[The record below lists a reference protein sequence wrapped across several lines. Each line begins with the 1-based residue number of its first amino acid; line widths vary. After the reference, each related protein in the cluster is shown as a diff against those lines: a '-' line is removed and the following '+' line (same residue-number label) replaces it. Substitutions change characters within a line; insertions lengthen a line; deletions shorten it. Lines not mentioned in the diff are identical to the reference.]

1 MRSVRRL
8 LSGGIVLALLARPVH
23 AQEEAHRLTA
33 RDATL
38 LRRYLPVMLRDHET
52 SERALQA
59 DLAVSDGFLAWRDS
73 VRSGRLDLAA
83 MLGRRYGHIPLPDD
97 VALDTRCSLQ
107 GMDGALHGAVTY
119 RLRQRLPAVARATDG
134 VLSSLG
140 GETQTLVGVA
150 RRNVPIAER
159 WRAEL
164 VASGYVRAVSTD
176 FGEEYFR
183 RVVSADTITV
193 MVHEQYPCGVDEPQD
208 RIEPAV
214 TVEISVRE
222 LQVGAPV
229 RDRTVPTDLP
239 TMYAQD
245 GLTEDAL
252 TAVLTSA
259 SVAYRDTQQGRRP
272 SAEVPSDLQ
281 TPEMRSWFAIREA
294 NMRWLAEQDPALVD
308 LIGRYLVA
316 VR

>member
-8 LSGGIVLALLARPVH
+8 LCGGIVLGLLALPVC
-23 AQEEAHRLTA
+23 AQEETHRLTA

-38 LRRYLPVMLRDHET
+38 LRRYLPVMLRDYES
-52 SERALQA
+52 SERALQI
-59 DLAVSDGFLAWRDS
+59 DLAVSDGFLVWRDS

-107 GMDGALHGAVTY
+107 GMDGALHSAVTY
-119 RLRQRLPAVARATDG
+119 RLQQRLPPVARATDG

-150 RRNVPIAER
+150 RRNVPIADR
-159 WRAEL
+159 WRAAF
-164 VASGYVRAVSTD
+164 VASGYVRSVGIN
-176 FGEEYFR
+176 FGDEYFR
-183 RVVSADTITV
+183 RVVGADTITV
-193 MVHEQYPCGVDEPQD
+193 MVHTQYPCEVDEPQD

-214 TVEISVRE
+214 TVEVSVRE

-229 RDRTVPTDLP
+229 RDRAVPTDLP

-259 SVAYRDTQQGRRP
+259 SVAYGDTQQGRRP

-294 NMRWLAEQDPALVD
+294 NMRWLAQQDRALVE